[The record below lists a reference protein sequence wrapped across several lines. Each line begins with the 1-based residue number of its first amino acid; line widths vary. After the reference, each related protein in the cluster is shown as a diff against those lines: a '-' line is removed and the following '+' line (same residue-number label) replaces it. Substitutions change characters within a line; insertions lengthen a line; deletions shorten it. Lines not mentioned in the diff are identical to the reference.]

1 METQR
6 VILFKPDRWSWAQVF
21 FVRFDRKS
29 KPKFVKNV
37 IYTIQPKLCN
47 GTLQGHL
54 FDVQLA
60 LTFSLSTF
68 RLQRNGIGTS

>member
-47 GTLQGHL
+47 GTM
-54 FDVQLA
+54 
-60 LTFSLSTF
+60 FSS
-68 RLQRNGIGTS
+68 GTLV